1 MKRQTTDWEKICA
14 SNISEY
20 ACMHAQLCLTL
31 CDPLDCSPPV
41 CFVHGISQARILE
54 WVAISF
60 SWGFSPP
67 KDWTAYPALAGG
79 FFTAYILYI
88 RIYKELK
95 STRRKTTRIKMGK
108 RFEKLLHQRR
118 RIANKH
124 MKWCPTPWVSREMYI
139 KTTVRDYSY
148 SLSRLK
154 LRRLTIPCVGENVQL
169 LKVSSYI
176 ARRNGK

>member
-1 MKRQTTDWEKICA
+1 MKRQTTDWKKIRA

-41 CFVHGISQARILE
+41 YFVHGISQARILE

-60 SWGFSPP
+60 SRGSSPP
-67 KDWTAYPALAGG
+67 KDWIAYPALAGG
-79 FFTAYILYI
+79 FFTTYILYI

-118 RIANKH
+118 CIANKH
-124 MKWCPTPWVSREMYI
+124 MKWCPTPLVIREMYI

-148 SLSRLK
+148 SLSKLK
-154 LRRLTIPCVGENVQL
+154 LRRLTIPCVGENV
-169 LKVSSYI
+169 
-176 ARRNGK
+176 